1 MMSGSSVP
9 FPTRPFVGP
18 GRVLYG
24 VGSAESLGTEL
35 TAIGGRPAAGGVM
48 VVADAALLALGL
60 VTPIVASLEAQGF
73 TVRVGRGVTAEPGP
87 DTITGLVDI
96 VGDDAVGAV
105 VGIGSGSA
113 LDAAKLVAAATTN
126 ELELTVGL
134 PATAWLDE
142 GPLLLAIPTTA
153 GTGAEATA
161 VAMLWH
167 EQRKRIFVNERLV
180 PRHATLDPALTRGRA
195 PPPPAP
201 PASGLDAIS
210 HAIESL
216 LSTFRTPMTVAA
228 AERAVARLAG
238 ALPKAYTDP
247 DDDARG
253 AMLLGAHEAGLA
265 LNASVVSGH
274 SIAYALSSHAG
285 LPHGVTCAMA
295 LPYCLAFSREAAE
308 EEIAAIG
315 PLVGV
320 KADASATLRW
330 LTALT
335 AQLNLPSSLEAVVIS
350 SGDLPALAAEIAE
363 SYPRANSP
371 VPLTKESLE
380 RLLRHFHPGDI
391 EGAWAA
397 AASYATA

>member
-35 TAIGGRPAAGGVM
+35 TAIGGRPAAGVVM

-60 VTPIVASLEAQGF
+60 VAPIVASLEAEGF

-105 VGIGSGSA
+105 VGIGGGSA

-180 PRHATLDPALTRGRA
+180 PRHATLDPALTRA
-195 PPPPAP
+195 LPPSVVA
-201 PASGLDAIS
+201 ASGLDAIS

-335 AQLNLPSSLEAVVIS
+335 AQLNLPSSLEAVGIS